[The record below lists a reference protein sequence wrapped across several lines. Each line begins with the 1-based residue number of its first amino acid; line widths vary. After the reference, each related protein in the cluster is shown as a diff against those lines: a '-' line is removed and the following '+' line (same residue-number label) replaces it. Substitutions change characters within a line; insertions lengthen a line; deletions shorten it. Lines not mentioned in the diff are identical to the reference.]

1 MSSWLTAIGL
11 PGWLILMGAL
21 TAIGPVSID
30 MYLPAFPAIA
40 QGLNTSAGQVERTLA
55 AYLAGMAWAQLA
67 YGPLADRY
75 GRIPPLY
82 AGLALYILASAGCA
96 LAPNVE
102 VLTACRLVQAMG
114 GASGM
119 VISRAVI
126 RDHYD
131 TQEAARALSMLMLVM
146 GVAPILAPVI
156 GGQLLELTGWRG
168 LFVVMTAGAA
178 VLMFT
183 VSRIMVESLHP
194 ERVIL
199 LSWGNILRTYGTLL
213 RDRSFML
220 FSLSGGMG
228 SAGMFGYIAGSPRVF
243 IEYFGIA
250 PQYYGLLFGMNAASL
265 IMGSQINA
273 RLLNNRRPEQIL
285 PWALRAMM
293 VAGLASVV
301 LTLAGWVSLP
311 LLMACLMC
319 FLASQGF
326 VGPNSAA
333 MAMSAQGKHLGSAS
347 AMLGTITMSCGAFAG
362 IMISL
367 WPTTSPLPLALV
379 LATCGFLAWLIG
391 RAARA
396 T

>member
-1 MSSWLTAIGL
+1 MPAWLTAIGL

-40 QGLNTSAGQVERTLA
+40 QSLDASSGQVERTLA
-55 AYLAGMAWAQLA
+55 AYLVGMASAQLA

-75 GRIPPLY
+75 GRKPPLY
-82 AGLALYILASAGCA
+82 AGLILYILASAGCA

-102 VLTACRLVQAMG
+102 ILTACRLVQAMG
-114 GASGM
+114 GAAGM
-119 VISRAVI
+119 VIARAVI

-146 GVAPILAPVI
+146 GVAPILAPIV
-156 GGQLLELTGWRG
+156 GAQLLELISWRG
-168 LFVVMTAGAA
+168 LFVIMTMGAGG
-178 VLMFT
+178 LIFT
-183 VSRIMVESLHP
+183 VSRTMVESLRP

-199 LSWGNILRTYGTLL
+199 LSWGNILRTYAILL
-213 RDRSFML
+213 RDRQFVL
-220 FSLSGGMG
+220 FALSGGMG

-243 IEYFGIA
+243 IEYFGIP
-250 PQYYGLLFGMNAASL
+250 PQYYGVLFGMNATSL
-265 IMGSQINA
+265 ILGSQINA
-273 RLLNNRRPEQIL
+273 RLLNGRRPEQIL
-285 PWALRAMM
+285 PWALRVMM
-293 VAGLASVV
+293 AAGLV
-301 LTLAGWVSLP
+301 LVALALTGWVNLP
-311 LLMACLMC
+311 LMMGCLMC
-319 FLASQGF
+319 FLSAQGF

-333 MAMSAQGKHLGSAS
+333 LAMSAQGKHLGSAS
-347 AMLGTITMSCGAFAG
+347 AMLGTITISCGAFSG

-367 WPTTSPLPLALV
+367 WPTASPLALAIL

-391 RAARA
+391 RNARA